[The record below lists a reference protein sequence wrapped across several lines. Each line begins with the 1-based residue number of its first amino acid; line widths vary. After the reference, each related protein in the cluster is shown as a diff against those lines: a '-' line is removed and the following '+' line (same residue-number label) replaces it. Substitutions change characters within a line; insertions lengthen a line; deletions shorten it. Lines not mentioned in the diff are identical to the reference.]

1 MKLDIGGRQ
10 VEVDDSFNSLTPDR
24 QQATVDEIQRSFQM
38 EAEAKAKI
46 AAETAKKE
54 TPVGMFDMSN
64 SQSGIRQN
72 VIDPLSTVA
81 SAAAEHPWLAA
92 GAAAMLPNSVLEKI
106 PGLNKIAA
114 AKNVVSNLSSAA
126 QGYAQNAASNQALA
140 ETAAAREARIAQRPG
155 MGIVPKTAPTMA
167 PMAPVA
173 PSMAPNYAAA
183 PSYAPAGAP
192 SMAPGAMPTA
202 PVAPAMS
209 AMPPPL
215 PATTPPPLPASAAP
229 AQTVQQMAMDKLKML
244 GGLSQ
249 KVAPMLQGASRAIAP
264 LAVAKELYYTS
275 PEERAILQ
283 AAEDKKRAQGWK
295 PLSER
300 F

>member
-1 MKLDIGGRQ
+1 MKIDIGGRQ

-46 AAETAKKE
+46 AEETAKK
-54 TPVGMFDMSN
+54 TAPVGTFDVMN
-64 SQSGIRQN
+64 SQSGFRQN
-72 VIDPLSTVA
+72 VFDPAMAAASGVA
-81 SAAAEHPWLAA
+81 ATAAEHPWLAA

-114 AKNVVSNLSSAA
+114 AKNVVGNLSSAA
-126 QGYAQNAASNQALA
+126 QAYAANAQANQAMA

-155 MGIVPKTAPTMA
+155 MGVVPKTAPTMA
-167 PMAPVA
+167 PTAPVA
-173 PSMAPNYAAA
+173 PSMT

-192 SMAPGAMPTA
+192 TMAPGAMPTA
-202 PVAPAMS
+202 PVAPAMG

-215 PATTPPPLPASAAP
+215 PATPPPLPATAAP

-264 LAVAKELYYTS
+264 LAVAKELFYTS